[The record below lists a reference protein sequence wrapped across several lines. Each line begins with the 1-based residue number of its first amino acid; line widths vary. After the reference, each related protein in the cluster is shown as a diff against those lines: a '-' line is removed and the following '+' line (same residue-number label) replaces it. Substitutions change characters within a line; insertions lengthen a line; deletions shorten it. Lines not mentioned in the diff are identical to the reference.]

1 MTLPEQRLAE
11 LQIQLPPAPKPVAA
25 YVPALRYGDLVLTS
39 GQLPIQDGKILV
51 TGKLGLPVSIGQGR
65 EAARLACLNALAVV
79 RDVAGTLDQVQRI
92 LSLTVYVQSNDAF
105 TDQPKVANG
114 ASELLEAV
122 FGEQGR
128 HVRAAVGVN
137 SLPLNASVELSLTV
151 ALRKAGESAT

>member
-1 MTLPEQRLAE
+1 MTLPEERLSE
-11 LQIQLPPAPKPVAA
+11 LQIQLPPPPKPVAA
-25 YVPALRYGDLVLTS
+25 YVPALRYGNLVQTS
-39 GQLPIQDGKILV
+39 GQLPIQDGKVLV
-51 TGKLGLPVSIGQGR
+51 TGKLGLPVSIEQGR
-65 EAARLACLNALAVV
+65 EAARLACLNALAAV
-79 RDVAGTLDQVQRI
+79 RAVTGSLDQVQRI

-114 ASELLEAV
+114 ASELLEAI

-151 ALRKAGESAT
+151 ALRNAGESAT